1 MRAAGPDSSSFLRRV
16 WRATISAEQDNL
28 GVGLA
33 LFYNTQLFLI
43 CFCFLIL
50 MASVTIR
57 IHEAQG
63 SNTLFSGGDEH
74 GGCSMSGARMEEM
87 LAFVV
92 AGQTR
97 YAVMSQYVCMVLW
110 PASVLLSWAFHWYQ
124 KQSVRKYDN
133 EHQTAED
140 YTVMLT
146 DLPKDMMSER
156 RLKEVLEKELVC
168 LHGEIHGVSICYDM
182 KHISTESQERLESML
197 ERIVEWDDLRNEWCP
212 GHLGTPEDEL
222 AASMEEDA
230 RIFEE
235 MLQNELR
242 GSGRAYV
249 VFKMQQSLVKVLKE
263 RRGILQSAFQAQ
275 TDEKEASPMKS
286 TAHSPIF
293 DVVKLVHTNDAP
305 EGLLYNRMWMTPQ
318 EESATNHEMPRRLF
332 LYVAAYG
339 VVAQLF
345 YSSMILPYQDNFVE
359 GGEDAAAVKIVG
371 KVVLLFN
378 VAIQTAVMIEVADC
392 GFVRVIRIDQVTF
405 IWNTILLLLSIGY
418 GIFQQCWRAGMRFVL
433 VAPELADEQA
443 WWEWRRLTFQSVQ
456 TESMVGANLAG
467 VLTEQIL
474 MLYILGEVGNVL
486 APVLFNWAALRAIFV
501 INIGGSHDS
510 FAQRTLR
517 RMLPKFQSPETVTP
531 REAER
536 AQILAP
542 FLLWME
548 YSYVVV
554 FPSMALCT
562 FYIASDKNLNI
573 CAWLFGFS
581 LIFYMWQRYVMLW
594 LYGKTSYDSDDTY
607 KVFIVMWGVVLSQIP
622 SAAAWWSYR
631 VGEITEAPFAFILMA
646 MTFSL
651 SLLIYEAGL
660 LFIDSC
666 FWENDIEMDDMD
678 EDPGYVAVM
687 DQTGASW
694 WNVNPIYVLKQRYC
708 PDLPGFE
715 LHGRDVQCWPS
726 YVASKGFFEIGKEFR
741 HRAKNFDTEQKS
753 A

>member
-1 MRAAGPDSSSFLRRV
+1 
-16 WRATISAEQDNL
+16 DNL

-43 CFCFLIL
+43 NFCFLIL
-50 MASVTIR
+50 MASVAIQMYG
-57 IHEAQG
+57 AQG
-63 SNTLFSGGDEH
+63 SNTLFSGDDEH
-74 GGCSMSGARMEEM
+74 GGCSMSEARIEEM
-87 LAFVV
+87 QASIV
-92 AGQTR
+92 AGQMR
-97 YAVMSQYVCMVLW
+97 YAVMSQYVCLVLW
-110 PASVLLSWAFHWYQ
+110 PASVLLSWAFHRYQ
-124 KQSVRKYDN
+124 KQSVRKYDD

-168 LHGEIHGVSICYDM
+168 LQGEIHGVNICYDM
-182 KHISTESQERLESML
+182 KHLSPESQEKLESML

-212 GHLGTPEDEL
+212 CHLGTPEDEL

-230 RIFEE
+230 RMFEE
-235 MLQNELR
+235 LLQNELR

-249 VFKMQQSLVKVLKE
+249 VFKMQRSLVKVLKE
-263 RRGILQSAFQAQ
+263 RRGILQSAFKVQK
-275 TDEKEASPMKS
+275 DENKEASPMKS
-286 TAHSPIF
+286 ALHSGSTSDIF
-293 DVVKLVHTNDAP
+293 DVEAA
-305 EGLLYNRMWMTPQ
+305 RR
-318 EESATNHEMPRRLF
+318 HEIPCRLF
-332 LYVAAYG
+332 LYVAAY
-339 VVAQLF
+339 VIVAQLF

-378 VAIQTAVMIEVADC
+378 VAIQTAVMIEVADS
-392 GFVRVIRIDQVTF
+392 GFVRVIRIDQWTF
-405 IWNTILLLLSIGY
+405 IWNTVLLLLTIGY
-418 GIFQQCWRAGMRFVL
+418 AIFQQCWRAGMRFVL

-501 INIGGSHDS
+501 INIGGSHDCL
-510 FAQRTLR
+510 AQRTLR
-517 RMLPKFQSPETVTP
+517 SMLPKCKSPHAVTP

-536 AQILAP
+536 AQILVP

-562 FYIASDKNLNI
+562 FYIASDNLNI

-581 LIFYMWQRYVMLW
+581 LIFYIWQRYLMLW

-607 KVFIVMWGVVLSQIP
+607 RVFIVMWGTVLSQIP
-622 SAAAWWSYR
+622 TAAAWWSYR
-631 VGEITEAPFAFILMA
+631 VGEITEAPFALILMA

-651 SLLIYEAGL
+651 TLLIYEAGL

-666 FWENDIEMDDMD
+666 FREDDIEMDDMD

-687 DQTGASW
+687 DRNGASW

-741 HRAKNFDTEQKS
+741 HRAKDFGTEPKS
-753 A
+753 V